1 MKMEKITSLT
11 FYNSITNE
19 FLVELTL
26 YKKDI
31 GYCVLTDSGNNI
43 GGKNMLENSFAVT
56 YFNDAIREVKQ
67 YYQSQG
73 IIYNT
78 K

>member
-1 MKMEKITSLT
+1 MEKITSLK

-19 FLVELTL
+19 FMVELTL

-56 YFNDAIREVKQ
+56 YFNDAIKEVKE
-67 YYQSQG
+67 YYQALG

>member
-1 MKMEKITSLT
+1 MEKITSLT

-19 FLVELTL
+19 FMVELTL

-43 GGKNMLENSFAVT
+43 GGKNMLDNIFAVT
-56 YFNDAIREVKQ
+56 NFNDAIKEVKQ

-73 IIYNT
+73 IIFNT

>member
-1 MKMEKITSLT
+1 MEKITSLT

-19 FLVELTL
+19 FMVELTL
-26 YKKDI
+26 YKKDV

-56 YFNDAIREVKQ
+56 YFNDAIKEVKQ

-73 IIYNT
+73 IIFNT

>member
-1 MKMEKITSLT
+1 MELITSLK
-11 FYNSITNE
+11 FYNSHTNE
-19 FLVELTL
+19 LMATL
-26 YKKDI
+26 MLFKSDI
-31 GYCVLTDSGNNI
+31 GYQVLSSSGNQIKGTEWVAN
-43 GGKNMLENSFAVT
+43 E
-56 YFNDAIREVKQ
+56 DAINNFNEWSNDIRK

>member
-1 MKMEKITSLT
+1 MEKITSLT

-43 GGKNMLENSFAVT
+43 GGKNMLDNSFAVT
-56 YFNDAIREVKQ
+56 YFNDAIKEVKQ
-67 YYQSQG
+67 YLQSQG
-73 IIYNT
+73 IIFNT

>member
-1 MKMEKITSLT
+1 MEKITSLT
-11 FYNSITNE
+11 FFNSITNE
-19 FLVELTL
+19 FMVELIL

-56 YFNDAIREVKQ
+56 YFNDAIREVKD
-67 YYQSQG
+67 YYNSQG
-73 IIYNT
+73 IIFNT

>member
-1 MKMEKITSLT
+1 MEKITSLT
-11 FYNSITNE
+11 FFNSHTGE
-19 FLVELTL
+19 FMVQLTL

-56 YFNDAIREVKQ
+56 YFNDAIKEVKQ
-67 YYQSQG
+67 YYQALG

>member
-1 MKMEKITSLT
+1 MELITSLK

-19 FLVELTL
+19 FMVELTL

-43 GGKNMLENSFAVT
+43 GGKNMLDNSFAVT

>member
-1 MKMEKITSLT
+1 MEKITSLT

-19 FLVELTL
+19 FMVELTL

-43 GGKNMLENSFAVT
+43 GGKNILDNSFAVT
-56 YFNDAIREVKQ
+56 YFNDAIKEVKQ
-67 YYQSQG
+67 YYISEG
-73 IIYNT
+73 IIFNT

>member
-1 MKMEKITSLT
+1 MEKITSLT

-19 FLVELTL
+19 FMVELTL
-26 YKKDI
+26 YKKDV

-43 GGKNMLENSFAVT
+43 GGKNMLDNNFAVT
-56 YFNDAIREVKQ
+56 YFNDAIKEVKQ

-73 IIYNT
+73 IIFNT

>member
-1 MKMEKITSLT
+1 MEKITSLK

-19 FLVELTL
+19 LMVTL
-26 YKKDI
+26 LLFKSDI
-31 GYCVLTDSGNNI
+31 GYQVLSSSSNQIKGTEWI
-43 GGKNMLENSFAVT
+43 T
-56 YFNDAIREVKQ
+56 YEDAINNFNEWSNDIRK
-67 YYQSQG
+67 YYQVEG

>member
-1 MKMEKITSLT
+1 MEKITSLT

-19 FLVELTL
+19 FMVELTL
-26 YKKDI
+26 YKKDV

-43 GGKNMLENSFAVT
+43 GGKNMIDNSFAVT

-67 YYQSQG
+67 YYQALG

>member
-1 MKMEKITSLT
+1 MEKITSLT

>member
-1 MKMEKITSLT
+1 MEKITSLT
-11 FYNSITNE
+11 FYNSITSE
-19 FLVELTL
+19 FMVELTL

-56 YFNDAIREVKQ
+56 YFNDAIKEVKQ

>member
-1 MKMEKITSLT
+1 MELITSLT

-43 GGKNMLENSFAVT
+43 GGKNMLDNSFAVT